1 MASTQ
6 TVQEKT
12 TTKLR
17 PLGNRVIV
25 KRLEAE
31 EKLRGGILLP
41 ENAKKKQE
49 RAEVIAIGPGKRD
62 KNGNLTPVPVKV
74 GNIILMEKY
83 SGQEITIDEQEF
95 VIVKADEL
103 IAIVEE

>member
-1 MASTQ
+1 MTNTSSTQ
-6 TVQEKT
+6 EKIT
-12 TTKLR
+12 TRLR

-25 KRLEAE
+25 RRLESE

-49 RAEVIAIGPGKRD
+49 QAEVIAVGPGKLD
-62 KNGNLTPVPVKV
+62 KNGTVVPLPVKV
-74 GNIILMEKY
+74 GDVILMEKY
-83 SGQEITIDEQEF
+83 SGQNVTIDDQEY

-103 IAIVEE
+103 IAIVES

>member
-1 MASTQ
+1 MSNAQS
-6 TVQEKT
+6 VQEKT
-12 TTKLR
+12 TTRLR

-25 KRLEAE
+25 KRLETE

-49 RAEVIAIGPGKRD
+49 QAEVIAVGPGKRD
-62 KNGNLTPVPVKV
+62 KNGNVTPVPVKIGDV
-74 GNIILMEKY
+74 VLMEKY
-83 SGQEITIDEQEF
+83 SGQEITVDDQEY

-103 IAIVEE
+103 IAIVES